1 MRSFV
6 GNSFHPRLIS
16 LAIGSAEDL
25 QAWVQGRL
33 PSITKIPDPTT
44 VRKNYVRFRQTIVDA
59 FARKNYTPKSALV
72 EEPYRHID
80 YRALVMSP
88 LEAPK
93 VAQPTVGNILPVY
106 LTRDVV
112 QADLHKDAETRL
124 RVIGTS
130 HFFRFLEHS
139 QLLPITHELAVP
151 QWLPFTGEVA
161 DSLMHDCNPLLLSAY
176 LRGLFAYP
184 TLPRTIL
191 FLRSLVI
198 SNTAETDG
206 YIVVSHRYSPCQIHY
221 LGPHKPTNVYLMQLR
236 DSQLTS
242 CSSSMVDNQSRFILL
257 KFPMNRTLL
266 DIATVALSV
275 LIPKHAL

>member
-25 QAWVQGRL
+25 QAWVQGRF

-130 HFFRFLEHS
+130 HFFRFLGHS

-206 YIVVSHRYSPCQIHY
+206 YIVVSHRYSPCQIHT
-221 LGPHKPTNVYLMQLR
+221 LGLTNQRMFT
-236 DSQLTS
+236 SCNFETQLTS